1 MNLIKFFYI
10 ILGLIFSSTLAVS
23 RDQDK
28 VQENVQENSDEDDEV
43 SLISSD
49 DDEGNI
55 INYKL

>member
-1 MNLIKFFYI
+1 MNLIKVI
-10 ILGLIFSSTLAVS
+10 VILGLIFSSTLAVS

-49 DDEGNI
+49 DEEGNI
-55 INYKL
+55 YYYNL